1 MGEGGR
7 GGSRKGAGVRKG
19 RGGERRGYEGVR
31 VGWAGWG
38 GRGGSRKGGGGVR
51 KGRGG
56 LWLAERAEGPAPR
69 QNNGSISGEDS
80 AQSMT
85 RIWPNLHDEEEQ
97 CAHARHAWAT
107 ADGLSSAHISAD

>member
-1 MGEGGR
+1 MGR
-7 GGSRKGAGVRKG
+7 
-19 RGGERRGYEGVR
+19 
-31 VGWAGWG
+31 AGWG
-38 GRGGSRKGGGGVR
+38 QGRKQEGPGWGVR

-107 ADGLSSAHISAD
+107 ADGLSSTHIC